1 MRALRLESGQQYKS
15 WESRGFR
22 IVKDCVQKLAE
33 SLAYDVV
40 QQGTQKVSRVDAERW
55 LQKNPVFLRML
66 EHVFLHL
73 YHYRAVK
80 NPNEDKKDKDEGGG
94 GGGGGSGQ
102 GSGKVK
108 AFCPEQ
114 SLLPTCENINYMP
127 DYPAFIDIS
136 QILFINSQ
144 LPSELQNKW
153 RFLFSSQIHGE
164 SFSTFIGRIMD
175 QGSTVII
182 VEDTNGYIFGGFA
195 TDSWSLR

>member
-1 MRALRLESGQQYKS
+1 MRALRLEAGPQYKS

-22 IVKDCVQKLAE
+22 IIKDCVQKLAE

-40 QQGTQKVSRVDAERW
+40 TQGTQKVTRPDAERW
-55 LQKNPVFLRML
+55 INQNPVFLRI
-66 EHVFLHL
+66 FLHL

-80 NPNEDKKDKDEGGG
+80 NPSDDKKDKDEGGSGAG
-94 GGGGGSGQ
+94 GGQ

-108 AFCPEQ
+108 AFCMES

-144 LPSELQNKW
+144 LPTALQCKW

-182 VEDTNGYIFGGFA
+182 VEDTNGYIFGA
-195 TDSWSLR
+195 YASDSWGFR